1 MNIPDDVI
9 EQAARIAWADE
20 PGASI
25 VEFDSL
31 NPVGRAELIETA
43 RKSAAPI
50 AAWARREA
58 LREARNAIASL
69 GYVIDSDVTGFPSGQ
84 AIDRAQALAA
94 IRALAEGEQG

>member
-1 MNIPDDVI
+1 MNIPDDVMKRVYTRGY
-9 EQAARIAWADE
+9 EEAFAAYPLGDRGVWIT
-20 PGASI
+20 GG
-25 VEFDSL
+25 V
-31 NPVGRAELIETA
+31 RAVAE
-43 RKSAAPI
+43 
-50 AAWARREA
+50 WARREA

>member
-1 MNIPDDVI
+1 MNIPD
-9 EQAARIAWADE
+9 EAAKRYPEDYKTIGGNADRRR
-20 PGASI
+20 S
-25 VEFDSL
+25 F
-31 NPVGRAELIETA
+31 AEG
-43 RKSAAPI
+43 

-94 IRALAEGEQG
+94 IRSHGEGEQG